1 MRKSKRNAAV
11 IAVIVIG
18 IIVIAFLFGGELYRK
33 SIYEYKKSTHP
44 LKFSEYVEK
53 YSEEYGVDKFLLY
66 FSAKVLMFSTNG
78 ISLGPTLRD
87 CHRP

>member
-33 SIYEYKKSTHP
+33 SI
-44 LKFSEYVEK
+44 LQNIVI
-53 YSEEYGVDKFLLY
+53 V
-66 FSAKVLMFSTNG
+66 
-78 ISLGPTLRD
+78 
-87 CHRP
+87 